1 MTYLYPMGWNAAIS
15 AYGSSDRSQLYPNA
29 SKELKPTK
37 GNPGDPK
44 AEGQAQAG
52 GVRGA
57 AKSSTEDTL
66 ELSPE
71 AQKEIQKLK
80 ARDTEVKAHEAAH
93 MAAGGGLVRGGA
105 SYSYERG
112 PDGQMY
118 AVGGEVSLDA
128 SEVPDDPAATLA
140 KAQRLK
146 GAALAPA
153 SPSPQDRVVAAQA
166 GAMAAKASAELA
178 KQRQEEAVG
187 GGEKTQKIGGF
198 SAMA

>member
-1 MTYLYPMGWNAAIS
+1 
-15 AYGSSDRSQLYPNA
+15 
-29 SKELKPTK
+29 
-37 GNPGDPK
+37 
-44 AEGQAQAG
+44 
-52 GVRGA
+52 
-57 AKSSTEDTL
+57 
-66 ELSPE
+66 
-71 AQKEIQKLK
+71 
-80 ARDTEVKAHEAAH
+80 
-93 MAAGGGLVRGGA
+93 MAAGSGLVRGGA

-187 GGEKTQKIGGF
+187 GGEKNIKAGSF
-198 SAMA
+198 SAIA